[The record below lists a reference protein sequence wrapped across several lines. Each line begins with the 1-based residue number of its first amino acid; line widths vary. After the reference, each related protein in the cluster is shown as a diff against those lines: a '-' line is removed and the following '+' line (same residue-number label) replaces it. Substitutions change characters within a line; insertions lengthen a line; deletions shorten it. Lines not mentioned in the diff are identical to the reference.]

1 MMKVFICS
9 KYVSVVYYYC
19 YTVAVITFSSP
30 TYDGLESSGVVSA
43 TIIISGVVVS
53 SKDIN
58 IIVTISFT
66 PGTASGN
73 INYEISL
80 S

>member
-9 KYVSVVYYYC
+9 KYVSIVYYYC
-19 YTVAVITFSSP
+19 YTVAVITFSSS

-53 SKDIN
+53 SKDID
-58 IIVTISFT
+58 IPVSFT
-66 PGTASGN
+66 PGTALG
-73 INYEISL
+73 ITVL
-80 S
+80 